1 MAHEA
6 RVHNPGCLVV
16 VLGFP
21 SAFLHVKISVTLFR
35 LYIKWSLVLE
45 HVCAGGGGG
54 NVTFGVYNGSRH
66 IGGVSA
72 AFWTTLGCD
81 TSTLP

>member
-6 RVHNPGCLVV
+6 RVNSPGSLVV
-16 VLGFP
+16 VLVFA
-21 SAFLHVKISVTLFR
+21 SAFLHVKISVTSFR

-54 NVTFGVYNGSRH
+54 NVTFGVYMVSRH
-66 IGGVSA
+66 IVVSVRHSGP
-72 AFWTTLGCD
+72 L
-81 TSTLP
+81 